1 MIFTQKGKIISVP
14 TTFFTFKASLAVFLR
29 HKAILEIMVG
39 YFTINLRNPILS
51 IFNAAQ
57 LGKGHV
63 RVLGSQMKTIL
74 KVGLAM

>member
-63 RVLGSQMKTIL
+63 QIL
-74 KVGLAM
+74 NSKKEEVK